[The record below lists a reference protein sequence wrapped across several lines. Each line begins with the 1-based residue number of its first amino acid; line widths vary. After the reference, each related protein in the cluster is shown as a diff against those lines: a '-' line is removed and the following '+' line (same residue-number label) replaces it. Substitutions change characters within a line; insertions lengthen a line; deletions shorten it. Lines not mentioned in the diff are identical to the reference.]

1 MILLEISYQR
11 RLYYTSMPSIGSISV
26 ADSNGSEI
34 MPEIVFG
41 DGSSPGPLTQRLHK
55 MLLDLQTGTDEV
67 LNEKYRDWIHIVKP

>member
-1 MILLEISYQR
+1 MR
-11 RLYYTSMPSIGSISV
+11 SIGSISV

-41 DGSSPGPLTQRLHK
+41 DRSSPGQLTQRLHK

-67 LNEKYRDWIHIVKP
+67 LNEKYRDWIHVVKP